1 MEREKHCWAQVDLDA
16 IRHNFQLVKKAS
28 GGNICAVV
36 KADAYGHGDA
46 AVARVLEAE
55 GAFAFGVSCL
65 AEALSLRRAGVSRP
79 VLILGHTQPDHA
91 ALLAE
96 NHLWQT
102 VYSAEYAQALS
113 AAATAAGVK
122 VECHL
127 KLDTGMGRLGFGLRC
142 SEDLESCVAEVLPYL
157 SLPGLAFTGVF
168 MHFAVADSL
177 DDGDIAYTHQ
187 QYRLFRL
194 AVDRL
199 EALGHSFQVVHCC
212 NSAASFTHPEWK
224 EDMVRPGIVLYGCQP
239 SDDTTLPGLQP
250 ALSLRT
256 VVTQVKALQPGQ
268 SVSYGRTFTAPHAM
282 TVAVLAAGYADGY
295 PRSLSGQGL
304 VLIRGVACP
313 VLGRV
318 CMDQMMVDVSAASGV
333 ARGDEAVLFGA
344 GGAQSTAQAA
354 ALCGTIPY
362 ELLCRV
368 SRRVPRLYVQQGK
381 TPFFAN
387 YLE

>member
-1 MEREKHCWAQVDLDA
+1 MQPEKHCWAQVDLDA
-16 IRHNFQLVKKAS
+16 IRHNFHLVQKAS
-28 GGNICAVV
+28 GGQICAVV

-46 AVARVLEAE
+46 AVARALEAE
-55 GAFAFGVSCL
+55 GAYAFGVSCL

-96 NHLWQT
+96 NRLWQT
-102 VYSAEYAQALS
+102 VYSAEYAAALS
-113 AAATAAGVK
+113 AAATAAGVE

-142 SEDLESCVAEVLPYL
+142 EEDLEACVAEVLPCL
-157 SLPGLAFTGVF
+157 GLPGLAFTGAF
-168 MHFAVADSL
+168 MHFAAADSL
-177 DDGDIAYTHQ
+177 DAGDMEYTQQ

-194 AVDRL
+194 AVDRFA
-199 EALGHSFQVVHCC
+199 ALGHPFQVVHCC

-239 SDDTTLPGLQP
+239 SDDTVLPGLRP
-250 ALSLRT
+250 ALSLRA
-256 VVTQVKALQPGQ
+256 VVTQVKALQAGQ

-295 PRSLSGQGL
+295 SRRLSGQG
-304 VLIRGVACP
+304 VVSIRGAACP

-318 CMDQMMVDVSAASGV
+318 CMDQMMVDVSAADGV

-344 GGAQSTAQAA
+344 EGAQSVAQAA

-381 TPFFAN
+381 ASFFAD